1 MRKVDYGLLPPEVNS
16 ARIYAGPG
24 SGPLLGAGTAWA
36 ALAAAL
42 HHAAAGHRSAISGLT
57 SDAWRGPASASLVA
71 AAAPY
76 VAWLDSSAAHAEST
90 AGQAAAAAAAYEA
103 TFAMAVP
110 PPVIAANRALLA
122 SLIAANIL
130 GQNTAL
136 IAATE
141 ADYFEMW
148 AQDAAAMYAYAGAS
162 ATAARLVDFE
172 EPAEVADPSGSAR
185 QAAAVAAAEEN
196 SARGTA
202 QDALASVDSA
212 APETL
217 QNLAAPTTLESIDDY
232 ISEYTMI
239 DDMVGLYSKYL
250 GPFMP
255 TATAT
260 AQATNAIVSVTT
272 FMKGLA
278 PAAASAAKAVEGG
291 TNALGSA
298 AVGAGGNAAAA
309 VAGLGRALPLG
320 ALSVPP
326 SWAPVTAVTSP
337 AVAALNG
344 AGGAAPAAATGPH
357 ALPMTPFGPWGGGA
371 GGRTLPAYGFKPVV
385 MARPPAAG

>member
-1 MRKVDYGLLPPEVNS
+1 MDYGLLPPEVNS

-36 ALAAAL
+36 SLAAAL
-42 HHAAAGHRSAISGLT
+42 HHAAAGHQSVISGLT
-57 SDAWRGPASASLVA
+57 SGAWLGPASTSLVA

-76 VAWLDSSAAHAEST
+76 VAWLNSSAVHAESA
-90 AGQAAAAAAAYEA
+90 AGQATFAAAAYEA
-103 TFAMAVP
+103 VFAMTVP
-110 PPVIAANRALLA
+110 PPTIAANRALLA
-122 SLIAANIL
+122 SLTATNIL

-148 AQDAAAMYAYAGAS
+148 AQDAAAMYAYAGSS
-162 ATAARLVDFE
+162 ATAAQLAEFE
-172 EPAEVADPSGSAR
+172 EPADVANQLGTAQ

-196 SARGTA
+196 SAQGTA
-202 QDALASVDSA
+202 QNALASVNSGTPD
-212 APETL
+212 TL
-217 QNLAAPTTLESIDDY
+217 QTLAAPTTLKSVDDY

-239 DDMVGLYSKYL
+239 DDMVAMYSKYL

-291 TNALGSA
+291 ANALGSA
-298 AVGAGGNAAAA
+298 AAGAGGNAAAA

-326 SWAPVTAVTSP
+326 SWVPVTAVTSP

-344 AGGAAPAAATGPH
+344 VGGAAPAAASGVH
-357 ALPMTPFGPWGGGA
+357 ALPMTPFGPGGGGL
-371 GGRTLPAYGFKPVV
+371 GGRSLPAYGFKPVV

>member
-1 MRKVDYGLLPPEVNS
+1 MDYGLLPPEVNS
-16 ARIYAGPG
+16 ARVYAGPG
-24 SGPLLGAGTAWA
+24 SGPLFGAGTAWA
-36 ALAAAL
+36 ALAASL
-42 HHAAAGHRSAISGLT
+42 HHAAAGHRSVISGLT
-57 SDAWRGPASASLVA
+57 SGAWLGPASASLVA
-71 AAAPY
+71 AVAPY
-76 VAWLDSSAAHAEST
+76 VAWLDSSAVHAEST
-90 AGQAAAAAAAYEA
+90 AGQAASAAAAYETA
-103 TFAMAVP
+103 FAMTVP

-122 SLIAANIL
+122 ALIATNIL
-130 GQNTAL
+130 GQNTAQ

-148 AQDAAAMYAYAGAS
+148 AQDAAAMYAYAGSS
-162 ATAARLVDFE
+162 ATAAQLADFE
-172 EPAEVADPSGSAR
+172 EPAEVASPSGAAQ

-196 SARGTA
+196 SAQGNA
-202 QDALASVDSA
+202 QSALASVGSAQPDTLQTVA
-212 APETL
+212 APSAL
-217 QNLAAPTTLESIDDY
+217 KSIDDY

-239 DDMVGLYSKYL
+239 DDMVAMYSKYL

-291 TNALGSA
+291 ANALGSA

-344 AGGAAPAAATGPH
+344 VGGAAPTGAAAGMH
-357 ALPMTPFGPWGGGA
+357 ALPMTPFGPWGGGTA
-371 GGRTLPAYGFKPVV
+371 GRTLPAYGFKPVV